1 MKLKLKQDVRWKDK
15 GYSISYSMCE
25 VFSILF
31 YFICITCYT
40 CINKYGRYY
49 AVETVK
55 ARKQGNGTIIL
66 VPKVPDIFE
75 NVEPNEYFDADTDN
89 LVKDVQLRGAELSD

>member
-1 MKLKLKQDVRWKDK
+1 M
-15 GYSISYSMCE
+15 
-25 VFSILF
+25 
-31 YFICITCYT
+31 
-40 CINKYGRYY
+40 
-49 AVETVK
+49 ETVK

-75 NVEPNEYFDADTDN
+75 SVEPNEYFDADTDN